1 MTVERVKFA
10 FVALFFAVLA
20 LVGLSA
26 GADYGLPLR
35 RAHRANH
42 SAKRTCW
49 NTPCA
54 LFGEDSAPAQWYL
67 SRGITPI
74 SQSIERDHGQ
84 CAYYLAAALLPLQE
98 EAPDRVMVLWHAYT
112 WVWFMLGVAAVYGF
126 CREAKLS
133 RPVSCRRHAA
143 ALPVSALFCRGA
155 LQQQG
160 HGAADAVF
168 VHAVAGAA
176 LSQAAG
182 LSAWR
187 AVFSGGR
194 HGRQHQ
200 GRGFFCVGA
209 DGAVRG
215 GAGDGTAALGPP
227 DGMRGGRNRRRFL
240 RGSMPC

>member
-1 MTVERVKFA
+1 MVHAGRGRRV
-10 FVALFFAVLA
+10 
-20 LVGLSA
+20 
-26 GADYGLPLR
+26 R
-35 RAHRANH
+35 
-42 SAKRTCW
+42 
-49 NTPCA
+49 
-54 LFGEDSAPAQWYL
+54 
-67 SRGITPI
+67 
-74 SQSIERDHGQ
+74 
-84 CAYYLAAALLPLQE
+84 LLPRGQTQ
-98 EAPDRVMVLWHAYT
+98 PP
-112 WVWFMLGVAAVYGF
+112 GF
-126 CREAKLS
+126 L
-133 RPVSCRRHAA
+133 RRHAA
-143 ALPVSALFCRGA
+143 SLPVSAFFCRGA

-200 GRGFFCVGA
+200 GCGFFCVGT

-227 DGMRGGRNRRRFL
+227 DGVHSGRNRRAFCGILCPADPRAVEWSGGVSAL
-240 RGSMPC
+240 SAGQRIRLHALAGGGAVSRHAL